1 MPDKIPIGAA
11 GATGTLV
18 TFTIIRKAPAA
29 FAADGVYAVAVVD
42 LAGGKRVVGR
52 VEPFEPAPRLGA
64 RVRLA
69 RWLKDIPVFTPD

>member
-1 MPDKIPIGAA
+1 MPDTLPG
-11 GATGTLV
+11 GTRGTLV

-42 LAGGKRVVGR
+42 LEGGRRVIGR

-64 RVRLA
+64 PVKLA
-69 RWLKDIPVFTPD
+69 RFARESPVFTPE